1 MPEQVDIPLSVLNVV
16 PGVSGLEDVR
26 FQVPTPEDQREI
38 VRDELEQQ
46 PDGIQDEDIDE
57 IVNRVEE
64 QAGIDG
70 DAIGDALAA
79 ELPAE
84 IQQTDID
91 IGGGIFGPTEDD
103 IADAFDSALGGAVG
117 GIGEALAELQEE
129 QQTLAE
135 RLTDGEQPEP
145 RRDIVLAAAG
155 AGLVDLP
162 GVSRQEAVD
171 RLPDDLPLPEE
182 VGPSPL
188 EQAIPDGLADV
199 AESVTS
205 APVDILAQ
213 PIEVIQQA
221 ILDIEPAI
229 DDNGL
234 FTDAPGFVSGAV
246 DSITGGLVD
255 DDPQANLQA
264 SVNRLERVQQQLA
277 EDS

>member
-1 MPEQVDIPLSVLNVV
+1 MPEQVDIPLSALNVV
-16 PGVSGLEDVR
+16 PGVSGLEDVQ
-26 FQVPTPEDQREI
+26 FEVPTPEDQREI

-46 PDGIQDEDIDE
+46 PTGIQEEDIDE
-57 IVNRVEE
+57 IVQRVEE
-64 QAGIDG
+64 RAGIDG
-70 DAIGDALAA
+70 DAIGDALSA

-135 RLTDGEQPEP
+135 RLTDDEQPEP

-155 AGLVDLP
+155 AGFVDLP

-171 RLPDDLPLPEE
+171 RLPDDLPLPDE

-199 AESVTS
+199 AESAAS

-221 ILDIEPAI
+221 VLDIEPAI
-229 DDNGL
+229 NDNGL

-246 DSITGGLVD
+246 DDVTGGLVD
-255 DDPQANLQA
+255 DDPRANLQA
-264 SVNRLERVQQQLA
+264 SVDRLERVQQQLA